1 MALPIYPDNYL
12 VANAIGAALARPTIE
27 ITMHV
32 DTSKKILSVPEL
44 DIYEGVSPRFNLD
57 MAKEKALDLVKE
69 HAKSKGIYFDDID
82 AEITEE
88 SSFNMVR
95 GFYTSGKDIRVRAQ
109 IKPGLIQEL
118 RGDNNA

>member
-1 MALPIYPDNYL
+1 MTT
-12 VANAIGAALARPTIE
+12 GAALARPTME

-32 DTSKKILSVPEL
+32 DTSKKTISVPEL
-44 DIYEGVSPRFNLD
+44 ELYEKVGSRFNLD
-57 MAKEKALDLVKE
+57 MAKKRAIDLIKE
-69 HAKSKGIYFDDID
+69 NAKGIETSSDNID

-95 GFYTSGKDIRVRAQ
+95 GFYTSGKDIRVKAQ

-118 RGDNNA
+118 RGDDNA